1 MDSEKFANAII
12 DSLKLYLES
21 LDKSCGYKR
30 SQESVICSNC
40 QNIVSFE
47 FMALSFAQ
55 SKIITCTC
63 GEKVIV
69 RYSP

>member
-1 MDSEKFANAII
+1 MGSEKFADAII

-30 SQESVICSNC
+30 SQESGICNNC
-40 QNIVSFE
+40 QNVVNFE
-47 FMALSFAQ
+47 FMAIPYAQ
-55 SKIITCTC
+55 SKIVNCTC

-69 RYSP
+69 KYSP